1 MSNVITQALVW
12 ELFSYDPLTG
22 IVTHRTNKVKAR
34 IGDRAGSS
42 SKSESRYLRIF
53 GKKELEHRI
62 IWLYMTGA
70 LPAGEVDH
78 EDYDRGNNRWGNLR
92 EVTHGVN
99 MKNKPKYANNRTGTT
114 GVSTDKRCGKFRA
127 YLSIDGK
134 PKGLGYFTTYEEAVA
149 ARTSAMANAEDYH
162 VNHGR

>member
-1 MSNVITQALVW
+1 MSIEITQALVQ

-22 IVTHRTNKVKAR
+22 AVTHRTNKVKAK

-62 IWLYMTGA
+62 IWLYMTGS
-70 LPAGEVDH
+70 LPVGEVDH
-78 EDYDRGNNRWGNLR
+78 KDHDRGNNIWDNLR

-99 MKNKPKYANNRTGTT
+99 MMNKPKYANNKTGTA
-114 GVSTDKRCGKFRA
+114 GVSIDKRCGKFRA

-149 ARTSAMANAEDYH
+149 AREAALAQAEGYH
-162 VNHGR
+162 ANHGR